1 MATTPAKTP
10 TTAAAGTPLADLA
23 DDFVLTL
30 RAQNKAPATVKLY
43 RTAVDQFIAYATAAG
58 MPTTAQGVTREHV
71 EAFIAHLLD
80 TRSPSTAKTRYG
92 GLQAFFGWCEEE
104 GEVPTSPMARTR
116 PPKVA
121 DQPVDVLGDDELRAL
136 LATCAGTTFD
146 QRRDNAIIRLFIDTG
161 MRRGELAGLTV
172 EDIDAASGTA
182 LVLGKGG
189 RLRTCPLGDKTTLA
203 VRRYLRARAKHPH
216 ANATVPRPTPADPD
230 ARADALW
237 LGKFGAMTDAGVQI
251 MLRRRGD
258 QAGIPKLH
266 AHRFR
271 HTFAHRWLANGGTE
285 GDLMRLAG
293 WRNRPMLDRYGRSVA
308 DVRARD
314 AHRRMALGDQL

>member
-1 MATTPAKTP
+1 MPKPPAETTK
-10 TTAAAGTPLADLA
+10 AAAGTPLVDLA
-23 DDFVLTL
+23 DDFQLTL
-30 RAQNKAPATVKLY
+30 RSQNKSPATIKLY
-43 RTAVDQFIAYATAAG
+43 RTAIDQFIVFATAQG

-92 GLQAFFGWCEEE
+92 GLQAFWRWCEGE
-104 GEVPTSPMARTR
+104 GEIPTSPMARMR
-116 PPKVA
+116 PPAVPE
-121 DQPVDVLGDDELRAL
+121 QPVDVLTDDQLRAL
-136 LATCAGTTFD
+136 LGTCSGTGFD
-146 QRRDNAIIRLFIDTG
+146 DRRDTAIIRLFVDTG
-161 MRRGELAGLTV
+161 MRRGELAHLTLD
-172 EDIDAASGTA
+172 DIDPTSGTA
-182 LVLGKGG
+182 LVLGKGS
-189 RLRTCPLGDKTTLA
+189 RMRSAQMGDKTNLA

-216 ANATVPRPTPADPD
+216 ADATMPRPTSADPD
-230 ARADALW
+230 ARAGALW
-237 LGKFGAMTDAGVQI
+237 LGKFGPMTDAGVQL
-251 MLRRRGD
+251 MLRRRGE
-258 QAGIPKLH
+258 QAGISGLH
-266 AHRFR
+266 AHQFR